1 MSAIEVTT
9 VGFGDGIEIPD
20 VEGLKEWLIEELA
33 LRIQA
38 RTPVDTGNARDGWN
52 IDGDAIVNFV
62 EYIQYLEYGHS
73 QQAPNG
79 MVRVTLAEVPMLIEK
94 YLAQNRKKK
103 R

>member
-1 MSAIEVTT
+1 MSDISVTT

-20 VEGLKEWLIEELA
+20 IDDLKEYIIEEVA

-52 IDGDAIVNFV
+52 IDGDAIVNMV
-62 EYIQYLEYGHS
+62 PYVQYLEFGWS

-79 MVRVTLAEVPMLIEK
+79 MVRVTLAEVPQLIQK
-94 YLAQNRKKK
+94 YLAEHPPKKN
-103 R
+103 